1 MKFFHLSDLHLGKSV
16 HEFSM
21 VEEQEYI
28 LKSILAIA
36 DREQPRC
43 VLIAGDVFDRSV
55 APAEALRLFDDFL
68 VGLARRQ
75 IAVFII
81 SGNHDS
87 AERLAFAARLMSG
100 AGVHIAPAYEGQLI
114 RHVLTDEFG
123 EIDVYLLPFIRPA
136 MVRRFFPERKIETWT
151 DAVRCVLSQAELLP
165 GCRSILL
172 AHQFVTGGITSDS
185 EESSVGGAD
194 NVDAAAFGG
203 FDYVALGHLHGP
215 QRMGRDSLRYSG
227 SPLKYSFSEAG
238 HQKSLTV
245 VEMGPKGSLEIR
257 QVPLT
262 PRHDLKELKGSYEQV
277 AGKAFYDALDREDY
291 FRVTLTDEQDQPDA
305 MAKLRVIYPR
315 LMRLEYDNKRT
326 RAQDSM
332 NDAEDTRALSPLEL
346 FHSLYREQNG
356 QDLTMQQRE
365 YLNEKIGTVWGEA
378 R

>member
-55 APAEALRLFDDFL
+55 APSEALRLFDDFL

-75 IAVFII
+75 IAVFVI

-123 EIDVYLLPFIRPA
+123 EIDLCLLPFVRPG

-151 DAVRCVLSQAELLP
+151 DAVRCVLSQAELMP
-165 GCRSILL
+165 GRRSILL
-172 AHQFVTGGITSDS
+172 AHQFVTGGVTSDS
-185 EESSVGGAD
+185 EEDSVGGAD

-238 HQKSLTV
+238 QQKSLTV
-245 VEMGPKGSLEIR
+245 VEMGPKGSLAIR
-257 QVPLT
+257 QVPLA

-332 NDAEDTRALSPLEL
+332 NEAGDTRALSPLEL
-346 FHSLYREQNG
+346 FDSLYREQNG
-356 QDLTMQQRE
+356 QDLTTQQRE

>member
-1 MKFFHLSDLHLGKSV
+1 
-16 HEFSM
+16 
-21 VEEQEYI
+21 
-28 LKSILAIA
+28 
-36 DREQPRC
+36 
-43 VLIAGDVFDRSV
+43 
-55 APAEALRLFDDFL
+55 
-68 VGLARRQ
+68 
-75 IAVFII
+75 
-81 SGNHDS
+81 
-87 AERLAFAARLMSG
+87 
-100 AGVHIAPAYEGQLI
+100 
-114 RHVLTDEFG
+114 
-123 EIDVYLLPFIRPA
+123 
-136 MVRRFFPERKIETWT
+136 MVRRFFPEQKIETWT

-165 GCRSILL
+165 GRRSILL
-172 AHQFVTGGITSDS
+172 AHQFVTGGVTSDS

-194 NVDAAAFGG
+194 NVDAAVFGG

-245 VEMGPKGSLEIR
+245 VEMGPKGSLETR

-315 LMRLEYDNKRT
+315 LMRLDYDNKRT
-326 RAQDSM
+326 RAQDSL
-332 NDAEDTRALSPLEL
+332 NDAGDTRALSPLEL
-346 FHSLYREQNG
+346 FDSLFREQNG
-356 QDLTMQQRE
+356 QDLTTQQRE